1 VGKLPSSS
9 APNYIFKDETSICTL
24 VKEVIFEIP
33 GDSSISAELCDMLSI
48 LSKQN
53 QKQARQ

>member
-1 VGKLPSSS
+1 M
-9 APNYIFKDETSICTL
+9 CTL

-33 GDSSISAELCDMLSI
+33 GDSLISAELCDILSI